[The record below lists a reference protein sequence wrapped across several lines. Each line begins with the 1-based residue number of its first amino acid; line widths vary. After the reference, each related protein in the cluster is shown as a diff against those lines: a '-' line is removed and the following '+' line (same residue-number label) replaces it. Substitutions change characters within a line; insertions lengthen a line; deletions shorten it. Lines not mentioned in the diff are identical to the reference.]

1 MKTISIEKL
10 SNKYQVRMLREEDIE
25 DIYELSIGNPLY
37 FHYCP
42 PTVTK
47 QTILVDM
54 NALPPGMT
62 IEDKFYM
69 GFYENEVLVAVMDLI
84 TNYPN
89 EQTAFIGLFMVN
101 NRYQNKG
108 VGSKIIQELKEYLKV
123 VGFDYIRL
131 AYVKDNPQSKIF
143 WEKNH
148 FMPTGEEFDH
158 GLYVVVAM
166 QYMLNQ

>member
-101 NRYQNKG
+101 NRCQNKG
-108 VGSKIIQELKEYLKV
+108 VGSKII
-123 VGFDYIRL
+123 R
-131 AYVKDNPQSKIF
+131 
-143 WEKNH
+143 
-148 FMPTGEEFDH
+148 
-158 GLYVVVAM
+158 
-166 QYMLNQ
+166 